1 MTHHWSEHPDLELV
15 AAVTGL
21 GEVLEP
27 DELVAADADALPD
40 HGTDLRGDR
49 DKDPQAP
56 HPWRSS

>member
-1 MTHHWSEHPDLELV
+1 MTHHWSEHPDVELV

-21 GEVLEP
+21 GEEREP
-27 DELVAADADALPD
+27 DEQAIADAGALPD

-49 DKDPQAP
+49 DVDPLAP